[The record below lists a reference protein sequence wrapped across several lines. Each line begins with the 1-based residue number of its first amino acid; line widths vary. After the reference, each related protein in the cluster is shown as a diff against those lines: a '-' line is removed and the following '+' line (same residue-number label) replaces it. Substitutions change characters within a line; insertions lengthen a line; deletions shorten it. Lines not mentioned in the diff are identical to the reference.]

1 VKHIPSIIISEFR
14 RFSGSCSYESMS
26 LFFVINPPAASEPE
40 LVSDTWS
47 TDQFTA
53 LGIRREKLLCLPVCW
68 GFTVL
73 VYCGMEKNCCSRPAA
88 AWFVPT
94 GKSWV
99 ITGLRCG
106 LNVKTRKSHTV
117 PVYPW
122 APTLRYVGWVTGILE
137 DPFALASWCLINI
150 SLDLMWI
157 EVNALKLTTISSK
170 LIKILGHV

>member
-106 LNVKTRKSHTV
+106 LNERPAS
-117 PVYPW
+117 
-122 APTLRYVGWVTGILE
+122 PTQFQCTHGHPHYVMWDGL
-137 DPFALASWCLINI
+137 LASWKTHSHLHP
-150 SLDLMWI
+150 D
-157 EVNALKLTTISSK
+157 V
-170 LIKILGHV
+170 